1 MQLTHQDT
9 QTSCPAVQTQT
20 EQHCTLCGELIDPL
34 RVLLLKKQ
42 ERPVICLFCGEEQ
55 ARQERLGWCIA
66 PISNKAAYTLITDL
80 TLLKQI
86 NPKRTHA

>member
-1 MQLTHQDT
+1 MSTE
-9 QTSCPAVQTQT
+9 T

-55 ARQERLGWCIA
+55 ARQDRKLWCIA
-66 PISNKAAYTLITDL
+66 PISNKAAYTLITDP